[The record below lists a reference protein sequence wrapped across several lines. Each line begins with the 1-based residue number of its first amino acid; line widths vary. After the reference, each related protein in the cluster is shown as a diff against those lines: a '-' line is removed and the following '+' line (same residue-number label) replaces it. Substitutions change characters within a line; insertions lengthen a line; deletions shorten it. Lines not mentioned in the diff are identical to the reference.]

1 MNRFSGLAYGDMS
14 RPAAAAAAPSVT
26 YRCIGC
32 QLVISDNDFVQL
44 DRARYHPGCVQCEK
58 CRESLPDGFVKV
70 AGRPYCAACANA
82 AKQARGKGASADSCC
97 LSAPSEVRASS
108 SRTNSAA
115 PSPRSVPAG

>member
-1 MNRFSGLAYGDMS
+1 MNRFSGLAFGDMS
-14 RPAAAAAAPSVT
+14 RPAAAAAPSVT

-115 PSPRSVPAG
+115 PSPRSVTAG